1 MKVAQ
6 IAQFLNETA
15 VPQFLG
21 VDENGQPVTT
31 ISEDL
36 SNFLDF
42 GRAFT
47 DTATNDDVDNF
58 IKKLGD
64 KVGKQIFVAREYEPL
79 RTSLVRDGS
88 EWGSVVEK
96 TRIIPRDFEDNF
108 VWELTAGTKYDDFL
122 KFKPNNAEV
131 KYFNKKVTYRVP
143 LEITRKQVRGAMT
156 GADAFVRFVGSLEQT
171 VANQMSLAYEI
182 MSQRLIN
189 GMIVANSAR
198 VINLKTL
205 YQEEMRTSHTAV
217 SQYYGDG
224 VFMRWAVGK
233 IMDYSSLM
241 TRLSKNYNDGTVP
254 TFTPYE
260 YQRLTLSTRFNT
272 ALETQ
277 LFSQAYHDNYLKLVE
292 HDTVPF
298 WQDVN
303 DRETI
308 KAKPLDDPEGE
319 DITINNIV
327 GILYDRDALA
337 IFNHEKYTTSF
348 VNPDTTVTR
357 YNHFEDLSL
366 YADTS
371 ENFIVFTLN

>member
-21 VDENGQPVTT
+21 VDENGQPVTI

-64 KVGKQIFVAREYEPL
+64 KVGKQIFVSREYAPL
-79 RTSLVRDGS
+79 RNSLVRDGS
-88 EWGSVVEK
+88 EWGNVVEK
-96 TRIIPRDFEDNF
+96 TRIIPRDFEENF
-108 VWELTAGTKYDDFL
+108 VWELTAGTKYDEFL
-122 KFKPNNAEV
+122 TYKPNDAEV
-131 KYFNKKVTYRVP
+131 KYYNKKVTYRVP

-182 MSQRLIN
+182 MSQRLVN
-189 GMIVANSAR
+189 GMILGKTNKE
-198 VINLKTL
+198 IQLKTM
-205 YQEEMRTSHTAV
+205 YTAETGTT
-217 SQYYGDG
+217 YETFAEYLNDTE
-224 VFMRWAVGK
+224 FLRWATAK
-233 IMDYSSLM
+233 IMDYSNLM
-241 TRLSKNYNDGTVP
+241 TRMSKKYNDGTVP
-254 TFTPYE
+254 TFTPIE
-260 YQRLTLSTRFNT
+260 FQHLTLASQFNT
-272 ALETQ
+272 ALETN
-277 LFSQAYHDNYLKLVE
+277 LYSQTFHSEFLKLIE

-303 DRETI
+303 DRLKVKGKSLSTQVAHTMDGVI
-308 KAKPLDDPEGE
+308 
-319 DITINNIV
+319 

-366 YADTS
+366 YADDA
-371 ENFIVFTLN
+371 ENFIVFRLN